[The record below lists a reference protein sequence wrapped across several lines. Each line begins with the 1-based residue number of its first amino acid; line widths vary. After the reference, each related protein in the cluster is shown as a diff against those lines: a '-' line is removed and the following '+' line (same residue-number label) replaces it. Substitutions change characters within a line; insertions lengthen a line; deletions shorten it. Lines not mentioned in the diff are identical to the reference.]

1 MVISS
6 ENAVTVSVE
15 GKFPIAV
22 CRQCVGSNSILYQ
35 FSRRWVHKIGT
46 GIRGKLEEV
55 S

>member
-22 CRQCVGSNSILYQ
+22 CRQCVGSNSILFQ
-35 FSRRWVHKIGT
+35 FCRRWVHKRCT
-46 GIRGKLEEV
+46 GIRGKLKED